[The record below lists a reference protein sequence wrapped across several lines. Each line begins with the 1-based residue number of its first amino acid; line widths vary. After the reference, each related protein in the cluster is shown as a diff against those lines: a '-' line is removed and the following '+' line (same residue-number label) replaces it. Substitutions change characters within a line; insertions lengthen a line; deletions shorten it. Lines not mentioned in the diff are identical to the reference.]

1 MYNTPILEKRNIMHR
16 NTHKMPT
23 FESAER
29 AEGRQHKNLVEFFS
43 ACKERLFYYG
53 LEDESF
59 YFEQVRDHLLEGGS
73 LDPKQAARIL
83 GL

>member
-1 MYNTPILEKRNIMHR
+1 MREKYIMCR
-16 NTHKMPT
+16 QRQKMPT
-23 FESAER
+23 FESADR
-29 AEGRQHKNLVEFFS
+29 AEGRQQKNLIEFFS

-59 YFEQVRDHLLEGGS
+59 YFEQVRDHLVEGGS
-73 LDPKQAARIL
+73 LDPKKAANIL